1 MSKKNQVGQMLLTHN
16 NRSLGGKK
24 SAVERYCLKKKRKTR
39 KGNKNNIWILI
50 QTFMHDK
57 RK

>member
-1 MSKKNQVGQMLLTHN
+1 MLLTHN